1 MALKG
6 RKPAKPLKRFLADDG
21 GDGSGSAAQAEYFS
35 LNGNGLRKG
44 ATMKLSE
51 RVRQISCLN
60 NEEKLETMAFL
71 KLINLGKNEISEG
84 KFQHVED
91 FFAEMEKEG

>member
-1 MALKG
+1 
-6 RKPAKPLKRFLADDG
+6 
-21 GDGSGSAAQAEYFS
+21 
-35 LNGNGLRKG
+35 
-44 ATMKLSE
+44 MKLSE